1 MGKPIRHGWA
11 RKESI
16 VAQAV
21 AGIREAA
28 KTLEAEGDES
38 SAEGAAKAAD
48 RIEDKARRDR

>member
-16 VAQAV
+16 VAQAI

-28 KTLEAEGDES
+28 EALAAEGNES